1 MGVSYINVNTKSCY
15 QFIKTMTN
23 LRKKL
28 DVLVVHFH
36 NKVCTWH
43 MLSTH
48 TGMMHQLFYYTVQTE
63 AYDTYNILFM
73 LKLGW
78 WWPITLEYF
87 VIVSKK
93 WNAISPFK
101 NPWQTIS
108 WMLWK
113 SFILLTYRLIKN
125 FCNYLSYTCLRLQ
138 TKRLWFW
145 RISHRPLNLSRIF
158 PYFLWTLETNWDL

>member
-63 AYDTYNILFM
+63 AYDTYNVLFM

-87 VIVSKK
+87 VIVS
-93 WNAISPFK
+93 IE
-101 NPWQTIS
+101 
-108 WMLWK
+108 MLYHLSRTPDK
-113 SFILLTYRLIKN
+113 LFHECYEKALFSTYRLIKN